1 MDRETAQARW
11 EQATQRPLFVLAVL
25 FAVAYAVPIVDT
37 SAGHALTR
45 VCTVVEWVVWGAF
58 AVDYLTRLGLAPRRW
73 DFVRSHWADL
83 CAVVLPMLQPLRLL
97 RLVSTLMLVGRR
109 ARMASQI
116 RLTTYV
122 AGAVVG
128 LLMFGSLAVLSVER
142 DAPHG
147 NIRTLG
153 DAVWWSFTT
162 MTTVGYGDH
171 APTTGLG
178 RVLAVGLML
187 SGIALLGVVTA
198 NIAAWFISRF
208 EKDDVEERRQTEA
221 IEALTEEVRRL
232 RAEVA
237 ALSGP
242 LRPPVPAVTPVPAV
256 PTVLGRDRGP
266 GRERPVLQQAA
277 ARAGRAGQPD
287 DGQQGVDGTQD
298 HGDQGRHGAGARP
311 GAAHGQP
318 AADDRGGTEDDP
330 EREEARDRAD
340 EPDDAERRAIRPGP

>member
-1 MDRETAQARW
+1 MNDQSAQTRW
-11 EQATQRPLFVLAVL
+11 ERLTQRPLLALAVA
-25 FAVAYAVPIVDT
+25 FAVAYAVPIVDNPASRSVT
-37 SAGHALTR
+37 V
-45 VCTVVEWVVWGAF
+45 VCTGTEWVVWAAF
-58 AVDYLTRLGLAPRRW
+58 AVDYLIRLAITPRRRE
-73 DFVRSHWADL
+73 FVRTHWIDL
-83 CAVVLPMLQPLRLL
+83 CAVVLPLLQPLRLL
-97 RLVSTLMLVGRR
+97 RMVSTLLLVGRR

-142 DAPHG
+142 DSPNG

-178 RVLAVGLML
+178 RMIAVGLML

-198 NIAAWFISRF
+198 NIAAWFIARF

-221 IEALTEEVRRL
+221 IAGLAEEVRLL

-237 ALSGP
+237 RLAEE
-242 LRPPVPAVTPVPAV
+242 
-256 PTVLGRDRGP
+256 
-266 GRERPVLQQAA
+266 RERQ
-277 ARAGRAGQPD
+277 RS
-287 DGQQGVDGTQD
+287 
-298 HGDQGRHGAGARP
+298 
-311 GAAHGQP
+311 
-318 AADDRGGTEDDP
+318 
-330 EREEARDRAD
+330 
-340 EPDDAERRAIRPGP
+340 